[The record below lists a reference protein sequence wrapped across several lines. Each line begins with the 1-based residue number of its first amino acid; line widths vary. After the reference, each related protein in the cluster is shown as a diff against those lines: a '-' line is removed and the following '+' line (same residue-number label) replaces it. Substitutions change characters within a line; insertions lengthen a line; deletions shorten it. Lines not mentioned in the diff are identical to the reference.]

1 MLNTFSGWLFN
12 ILLWGAIVAVA
23 ALFYHTFAAPVLDN
37 GMNALIA
44 LGVIAVISLF
54 WPKF

>member
-12 ILLWGAIVAVA
+12 VMLWGAIVATCE
-23 ALFYHTFAAPVLDN
+23 LIYHTFAAPILDN
-37 GMNALIA
+37 GMIPLVA

>member
-23 ALFYHTFAAPVLDN
+23 ALFYHTFSAPVLDN